1 MARIRT
7 IKPEFF
13 TSPDTASVSHTARL
27 LYVAMWCLA
36 DDYGRGEMNML
47 QLRAFAFP
55 EEDQWLDSELQRQSK
70 EFQSL
75 CKEVVNGFGI
85 DVYKH
90 RGRTFYSIPSWD
102 EHQKTQ
108 RRAKSKH
115 PAPDDPDSSPDQR
128 FSVSEGASESL
139 QGSSERTQGK
149 TPLGTGKGNMEREHR
164 NISSEASSDLSARRS
179 DARPIEYPPAFED
192 WWKTYP
198 RRRNASKKDAAKQWA
213 EATKT
218 IDPAELLRLTAS
230 YAENPGVD
238 DARYIPHPQKWL
250 RDRRWES
257 IDETNSHVNPEP
269 TQQGVTAGALLAS
282 FYGDTG
288 NGEPEQIGGG
298 PQWQLGA

>member
-55 EEDQWLDSELQRQSK
+55 EEDHWLDSELQRKSK

-85 DVYKH
+85 DVYRH

-108 RRAKSKH
+108 RRAKSRF
-115 PAPDDPDSSPDQR
+115 PAPDDAESVPDQR
-128 FSVSEGASESL
+128 FSCSGGTSESL
-139 QGSSERTQGK
+139 QGSSEQTQGNV
-149 TPLGTGKGNMEREHR
+149 PLGTGKR
-164 NISSEASSDLSARRS
+164 NIGTGEQGIKDMSETSSDVSTPKPNA
-179 DARPIEYPPAFED
+179 YPDEFEQ
-192 WWKTYP
+192 WWRAYP
-198 RRRNASKKDAAKQWA
+198 RHKNASKKKSLNSWRKALKIVEADRLLELTRTYAA
-213 EATKT
+213 
-218 IDPAELLRLTAS
+218 
-230 YAENPGVD
+230 NPGVD
-238 DARYIPHPQKWL
+238 EVRLIPHPTTWL
-250 RDRRWES
+250 NEHRWES
-257 IDETNSHVNPEP
+257 VEEADNQPPQQRRKGGWDFGRYDGTSPPIIDAEVYPMREIA
-269 TQQGVTAGALLAS
+269 Q
-282 FYGDTG
+282 
-288 NGEPEQIGGG
+288 
-298 PQWQLGA
+298 